1 MSEKSHNWIVPYGN
15 LMTILMIF
23 FLLLYAFTYL
33 TGRVDYEKV
42 VASIAKGFGRE
53 IPYKEVE
60 LAEYLED
67 YFSRKQLLE
76 GFKLEPDRIKL
87 IFSIPLF
94 FETGSTKLK
103 PQAVEILNDI
113 YLVVR
118 DIPNNIIIEGFST
131 PERNDGEYLLSA
143 QRALEI
149 GKFFMKKGID
159 PLRIVLKGWGSG
171 VLLYPKDDPR
181 YEFNNRVEISIARD
195 VSTYKEPLSE
205 RLIKMREYYYYGQ
218 YYYRQKN
225 FKKASE
231 YFEKILKIDPSH
243 WKARQMLK
251 KMKNSSRF
259 TVHRG

>member
-113 YLVVR
+113 F
-118 DIPNNIIIEGFST
+118 PFSF
-131 PERNDGEYLLSA
+131 PLSSVHY
-143 QRALEI
+143 
-149 GKFFMKKGID
+149 
-159 PLRIVLKGWGSG
+159 PLFQQSKLCNYILAI
-171 VLLYPKDDPR
+171 Y
-181 YEFNNRVEISIARD
+181 IAR
-195 VSTYKEPLSE
+195 YNYP
-205 RLIKMREYYYYGQ
+205 
-218 YYYRQKN
+218 
-225 FKKASE
+225 
-231 YFEKILKIDPSH
+231 P
-243 WKARQMLK
+243 
-251 KMKNSSRF
+251 
-259 TVHRG
+259 